1 MNYYVLKEII
11 YNRGLDKKKEEEEKE
26 TSNKKRDRNKY
37 TFLYVEKG

>member
-1 MNYYVLKEII
+1 MNYYVSKEII

-26 TSNKKRDRNKY
+26 ASNKKRDRNKY